1 MMLLSTIIK
10 NKRQWL
16 FCRRRQF
23 TLRDYF
29 AVSCLW
35 LVNLNDVLNMWLL
48 VVSDWSILKTK
59 KKILHPPRSLSP
71 TLHTPLQCTLP
82 CTFTYRACPS
92 SVHCLS
98 FKALA
103 SWDSNPI
110 PWYLKTSAL
119 STAPQNHWCDNSK
132 YGYINTREWS
142 RQNRFQ
148 GQIAVDG
155 KIATAKIKSSWN
167 WFSTI
172 QIACKCV
179 LWKLFSCRMHN
190 NS

>member
-1 MMLLSTIIK
+1 MIALFF
-10 NKRQWL
+10 RQWL

-59 KKILHPPRSLSP
+59 KKKFSTPRSLSP

-82 CTFTYRACPS
+82 HTFTYRVCPF

-98 FKALA
+98 FQALA
-103 SWDSNPI
+103 CWDSNPI

-119 STAPQNHWCDNSK
+119 STTPQSHWCDYSK
-132 YGYINTREWS
+132 FGYISTREWS

-155 KIATAKIKSSWN
+155 EIATAYFLCYSL
-167 WFSTI
+167 
-172 QIACKCV
+172 V
-179 LWKLFSCRMHN
+179 L
-190 NS
+190 